1 VSLGPPGLFDGPR
14 SVRYPGENRA
24 LVTCTICAPIVIG
37 LISIV
42 LPSFTFSE
50 FVLLIAAG
58 LVFVSIARGRL
69 IGSSIRVEARQF
81 PELAAVVDDLA
92 GRLGIAAPQ
101 VFIRDDPA
109 VPIAAAGVG
118 EPYALMISSQ
128 YYELLTMGELEF
140 LIARELGHIAAGH
153 TRLTSLLSASGRE
166 NPFVALVFGSWLRR
180 CEMTADRI
188 GVLCCDD
195 LEDAF
200 GAICMTTFH
209 SAGRRVDR
217 LVLAEQRAE
226 LAADPALR
234 LGELVS
240 GFPYA
245 TTRLDTLRAF
255 ADSPAAQVW
264 RPSLRRRASTAAAP
278 AATARAVVRDDFA
291 PLGRRIG
298 AALIDYAFLAATVHL
313 PMSISSNAA
322 DSHGH
327 ATGFEQFV
335 LGHIPLVHAVGDF
348 ATALFAY
355 FVYSAVL
362 VGLVGQTLG
371 MTVFDVRVVT
381 TRFTRP
387 TIFQSLWRYLV
398 ALGSAVTFVA
408 PIALMF
414 GFFVRVQPHDLLSQT
429 RVVRAR
435 NVT

>member
-1 VSLGPPGLFDGPR
+1 LGPPGLFDGPQ

-24 LVTCTICAPIVIG
+24 LVTCTVCAPIVIG
-37 LISIV
+37 LISLF
-42 LPSFTFSE
+42 LPSFTISE

-81 PELAAVVDDLA
+81 PELADMVDDLA

-101 VFIRDDPA
+101 VFIRDEQT

-128 YYELLTMGELEF
+128 YYELLTIGELEF
-140 LIARELGHIAAGH
+140 LVARELGHIAAGH
-153 TRLTSLLSASGRE
+153 TRLSSLLSASGRE
-166 NPFVALVFGSWLRR
+166 NPFVALVFGGWLRR

-234 LGELVS
+234 LGELIS
-240 GFPYA
+240 GVPYA

-255 ADSPAAQVW
+255 ADSPLAKLW
-264 RPSLRRRASTAAAP
+264 RPLLRKRASATAAP
-278 AATARAVVRDDFA
+278 VTVARDVVRDDFA

-298 AALIDYAFLAATVHL
+298 AALVDFAFLSATIRL
-313 PMSISSNAA
+313 PMSISSDSA
-322 DSHGH
+322 DAHGH
-327 ATGFEQFV
+327 ATAFERFV
-335 LGHIPLVHAVGDF
+335 LSHIPLAHVVGDF
-348 ATALFAY
+348 ATSIFAY
-355 FVYSAVL
+355 FVYSAIL

-381 TRFTRP
+381 THFKRP
-387 TIFQSLWRYLV
+387 SIVQSVWRYLV
-398 ALGSAVTFVA
+398 AFGSALTLVA

-435 NVT
+435 NAA